1 MKTRVLLKSALFCAA
16 FIFFTAEK
24 GFVQD
29 KVKVDKNTF
38 GAIDARHIGPAT
50 MSGRIA
56 SMDALHSDPRIIYV
70 GSASGGLWK
79 TTNGGVQF
87 KPIFDEHNQSIGAVT
102 IDQDHPDT
110 VWVGT
115 GETWVR
121 NSVSVG
127 DGIYKTTDG
136 GENWKN
142 MGLEKTERIG
152 RIIIHP
158 DNPDILYVAAMGHLW
173 DANEER
179 GVYQTTD
186 GGETW
191 GNILYVDENTGCA
204 ELAMDPSDPN
214 ILYAAMWEFRRY
226 PYFFNSGGPG
236 SGLFISRNAGKSW
249 AKVENAFPDENLG
262 RIAVAVSPADPN
274 IVYAL
279 IEADKSALYRSDDK
293 GYNWQRVNDDPTM
306 GHRPFYFSLIV
317 ADPVDTARVYKPGYS
332 LVVSEN
338 KGKNFRG
345 TSITG
350 GNVHPD
356 YHPLWISKN
365 DNNLMYLGT
374 DGGVYVSIDKGS
386 SWRFFRNLPLSQFYH
401 VSTDN
406 KKPYNVY
413 GGLQDNGSWMGPSK
427 SPSGIQNRNWNSL
440 GYGDGY
446 YVFADKYDDNITYW
460 QYQGGNIHRRYQDT
474 RESKFIRPYE
484 SGDEEELRFN
494 WNTPV
499 AFSPTR
505 DVMYVGSQYLFR
517 SFDKGDTWESISPDL
532 TTDNPEK
539 QRQKESGGITIDN
552 STAENHCTIFTIGE
566 SPLDPQVIWVGTDDG
581 NLQLTRDG
589 GANWA
594 NLVGNVPDLPAN
606 TWVSYVHPG
615 RFDQGTAYVTFDG
628 HRSGDMKPYLYKTTD
643 FGQTWISLIDDNVKG
658 YCYKM
663 IEDTENPNLLFL
675 GTEFGLFVSIDGGE
689 VWSQFK
695 GKFPD
700 VSVRDMVIQERE
712 NDLVI
717 ATHGRGIFII
727 DDITPFRQLTEEVL
741 QQDLAFLDSR
751 PYKVGHLGWEMGL
764 TGDDEFV
771 GSNPPGSSLITY
783 YLKKRHIF
791 GDMFIEIYND
801 KGEKVKE
808 LPAGKRKGINRV
820 NWYMRMKPPK
830 VPVSPL
836 LAARSLYGP
845 TYPPGEYTVKIIK
858 GDNNYEGKIT
868 VVYDETIPHTI
879 ADRNKRQEVLMDAYH
894 LLEDLAFLD
903 KQVTDIRDQAK
914 EKSAKANNK
923 SLSKELTSLSDKM
936 DATHKELAATT
947 VTSEITGEEKLREK
961 IGVIYGAIL
970 DYQGRPS
977 QTQIDRLANLTAEVE
992 TIRKG
997 IDRVMSDELPELEKQ
1012 LAKENIGGFSITTI
1026 EEFLEEEG
1034 KD

>member
-1 MKTRVLLKSALFCAA
+1 MKTRDSIIGAITCTLMVCLFTLNN
-16 FIFFTAEK
+16 TA
-24 GFVQD
+24 QD
-29 KVKVDKNTF
+29 NVGVDKNTF
-38 GAIDARHIGPAT
+38 GAIEARHIGPAT
-50 MSGRIA
+50 MSGRI
-56 SMDALHSDPRIIYV
+56 SSLDAVHSDPRIIYA

-79 TTNGGVQF
+79 TTNGGVNF
-87 KPIFDEHNQSIGAVT
+87 KPVFDKHNQSIGAVT
-102 IDQDHPDT
+102 IDQQHPDT

-121 NSVSVG
+121 NSVSAG

-142 MGLEKTERIG
+142 YGLEKTERIG

-158 DNPDILYVAAMGHLW
+158 ENPDIIFVAALGHLW

-179 GVYQTTD
+179 GVYRTTD
-186 GGETW
+186 GGENW
-191 GNILYVDENTGCA
+191 EKILYMDENTGCA
-204 ELAMDPSDPN
+204 DLAMDPSDPN

-236 SGLFISRNAGKSW
+236 SGLFISRDRGKTW
-249 AKVENAFPDENLG
+249 NKVEKGFPDENLG
-262 RIAVAVSPADPN
+262 RIAVSVSPVNPN

-279 IEADKSALYRSDDK
+279 VESDKSALYRSDDK
-293 GYNWQRVNDDPTM
+293 GITWQQVNDTPEM
-306 GHRPFYFSLIV
+306 GHRPFYFSLIL
-317 ADPVDTARVYKPGYS
+317 ADPMDTNRVYKPGYS

-345 TSITG
+345 VSFTG
-350 GNVHPD
+350 GNVHGD
-356 YHPLWISKN
+356 FHPLWISNK
-365 DNNLMYLGT
+365 DNNLLYLGT
-374 DGGVYVSIDKGS
+374 DGGLYVSVDKGN
-386 SWRFFRNLPLSQFYH
+386 SWRFFRNLPVSQFYH

-427 SPSGIQNRNWNSL
+427 SPSGIQNRNWTSL

-446 YVFADKYDDNITYW
+446 YVFPDRYDENIAYW
-460 QYQGGNIHRRYQDT
+460 QYQGGNIYRRYMNT
-474 RESKFIRPYE
+474 RESKFIKPFE

-499 AFSPTR
+499 AFSPTQ

-517 SFDKGDTWESISPDL
+517 SPDKGDSWERISPDL
-532 TTDNPEK
+532 TTDDPEK
-539 QRQKESGGITIDN
+539 QKQDQSGGITIDN
-552 STAENHCTIFTIGE
+552 STAENHCTIYTIGE
-566 SPLDPQVIWVGTDDG
+566 SPLDPQVIWAGTDDG
-581 NLQLTRDG
+581 NLQLTMDG
-589 GANWA
+589 GANWT
-594 NLVGNVPDLPAN
+594 NLVVNITGLPAN
-606 TWVSYVHPG
+606 TWVSSVWPG
-615 RFDQGTAYVTFDG
+615 RFEKGTAYVTFDG
-628 HRSGDMKPYLYKTTD
+628 HRTGDMKPYVFKTTD
-643 FGQTWISLIDDNVKG
+643 FGNTWISLVDKNIKG
-658 YCYKM
+658 WCYKI
-663 IEDTENPNLLFL
+663 IEDTKNPNLLFL
-675 GTEFGLFVSIDGGE
+675 GTEFGLFVSIDGGK

-695 GKFPD
+695 GNFPN

-727 DDITPFRQLTEEVL
+727 DDITPLRQLNDEIL
-741 QQDLAFLDSR
+741 QQDLAFLDAR
-751 PYKVGHLGWEMGL
+751 PYEVGHLGWEMGL

-771 GSNPPGSSLITY
+771 GSNPPGASVITY
-783 YLKKRHIF
+783 YLGKRHIF
-791 GDMFIEIYND
+791 GDMFIEIYNS

-858 GDNNYEGKIT
+858 GDNAYEGKIK

-879 ADRNKRQEVLMDAYH
+879 ADRDQRQEVLMDAYY
-894 LLEDLAFLD
+894 LLENLGFLD
-903 KQVTDIRDQAK
+903 KQVIEIRDQAK
-914 EKSAKANNK
+914 EKAAKANNK
-923 SLSKELTSLSDKM
+923 TLGNKLNSLAKKM
-936 DATHKELAATT
+936 DGIHNELVATT
-947 VTSEITGEEKLREK
+947 VTSEITGEKKLREK
-961 IGVIYGAIL
+961 VGDIYGAVL

-977 QTQIDRLANLTAEVE
+977 QSQVDRLSSLKDEVERQQVSIDRIIENDLPNL
-992 TIRKG
+992 
-997 IDRVMSDELPELEKQ
+997 DEQLE
-1012 LAKENIGGFSITTI
+1012 KENIEGFSITTK
-1026 EEFLEEEG
+1026 EEFLKTEE